1 MQHTFSQF
9 PELVLADATHKTN
22 ELRMPFYLMTAIDG
36 NGETEIIAA
45 FIVISEEEHM
55 IRQMTQL
62 FKDKNPKWTDIKV
75 VLTDKDMVERTVF
88 SEEIPNSELQICL
101 FHVLTEH
108 SNLRLQ
114 QKK

>member
-1 MQHTFSQF
+1 
-9 PELVLADATHKTN
+9 
-22 ELRMPFYLMTAIDG
+22 MTAIDG

-88 SEEIPNSELQICL
+88 SEEIPNSELLVQKRSKTPTMRISSL
-101 FHVLTEH
+101 H
-108 SNLRLQ
+108 SCTV
-114 QKK
+114 